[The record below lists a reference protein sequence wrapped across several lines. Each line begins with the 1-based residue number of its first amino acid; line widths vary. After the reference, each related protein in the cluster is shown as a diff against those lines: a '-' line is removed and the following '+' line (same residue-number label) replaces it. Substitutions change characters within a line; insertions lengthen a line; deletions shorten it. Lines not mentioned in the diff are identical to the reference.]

1 MDGKWTG
8 NGNRTGNDG
17 RNKDKRAS
25 ENRKAIFPI
34 AHSRDCRRGAS
45 HKLTCLTAH
54 LSLRFRA
61 IFAARFRAILTRF
74 RAILTRFC
82 AILALFGLILALL
95 SLVFAHFRLA
105 FAVRIAVR
113 RK

>member
-1 MDGKWTG
+1 MGDGQEMEIGQEMMG
-8 NGNRTGNDG
+8 NI
-17 RNKDKRAS
+17 DKRVSS
-25 ENRKAIFPI
+25 ENRNAIFPI
-34 AHSRDCRRGAS
+34 AHSRDCRRRAS
-45 HKLTCLTAH
+45 HKLACLTAR

-61 IFAARFRAILTRF
+61 IFAVRFRAILTRF
-74 RAILTRFC
+74 RAILTLFGL
-82 AILALFGLILALL
+82 ILALFGLILALL